1 MKVNLYLVMSRKRD
15 ELIKEIENW
24 KPKIAKDNDFLEIAF
39 FKIFVKFENF
49 LTDII
54 VDYATGAVVNED
66 KVKLRISFE
75 DREHFKSV
83 TGLDHLDIN
92 NKTKKLVEHIFSDD
106 NKISFFFNSSH
117 ATFFEDMKSLRN
129 YIAHESQESRT
140 KYIRRTLNNYP
151 GSGSDF
157 VEPNVFLQWKKRSE
171 RDSIY
176 TKFIELV
183 LTYSESIDYDS

>member
-15 ELIKEIENW
+15 ELIEEIEKW
-24 KPKIAKDNDFLEIAF
+24 RLKIDIDKDFLEIAF

-54 VDYATGAVVNED
+54 VDYATGVVVNED

-75 DREHFKSV
+75 DREHFKGV
-83 TGLDHLDIN
+83 TGLNYLDTSD
-92 NKTKKLVEHIFSDD
+92 KTKKLVEHIFSND

-117 ATFFEDMKSLRN
+117 ATFFEDMKFLRN
-129 YIAHESQESRT
+129 YIAHESKESKT

-151 GSGSDF
+151 GSGF
-157 VEPNVFLQWKKRSE
+157 VEPNVFLQWKKRNE

-176 TKFIELV
+176 TKFIKLV
-183 LTYSESIDYDS
+183 LIYSESIDYDS